1 DHAGERA
8 FFDRPGVYTDP
19 DTGEGFADNAERFLF
34 FARASLEGLKLLDE
48 RFDIL
53 HAHDHQAAW
62 IPCFVRT
69 HEADTRAF
77 QGVATVFTIHNL
89 GYQGIHDPWVL
100 GLAGFGREFFYP
112 SGPFE
117 FWGRVNYMKVGLAFA
132 DVL

>member
-1 DHAGERA
+1 TLGSSEVPWGMGHEAARFELWTPPAGGPRVLLVDHAGERA

-69 HEADTRAF
+69 HEAEARAF
-77 QGVATVFTIHNL
+77 QG
-89 GYQGIHDPWVL
+89 
-100 GLAGFGREFFYP
+100 
-112 SGPFE
+112 
-117 FWGRVNYMKVGLAFA
+117 
-132 DVL
+132 